1 MFMVVW
7 CDVAGDD
14 EKVSQHTFTFAD
26 QKHDAAGLFEALKC
40 ALLKFG
46 I

>member
-1 MFMVVW
+1 MVVW

-26 QKHDAAGLFEALKC
+26 QKHNVAGLFEALKG
-40 ALLKFG
+40 AFLTFG